1 MEVGRGRSVTA
12 TSSRPV
18 NPGCSSRPRVWLL
31 CSGMA
36 FSLSSS
42 AFKEGATIPGKYTC
56 DGADVSPSLGWS
68 GAPPG
73 TVAFALISDDPD
85 APAGTWVH
93 WVIYNLPVSV
103 TSLPEAV
110 PTSETVPSLGGALQG
125 KNDFRKIGY
134 GGPCPPPGK
143 PHHYHF
149 TLYALDAALPLQ
161 AGATKAEV
169 QRAMQGHILGTA
181 VIVGTY

>member
-36 FSLSSS
+36 FSLSSA

-56 DGADVSPSLGWS
+56 DGADVSPPLGWS

-73 TVAFALISDDPD
+73 TVALALIAYDPD
-85 APAGTWVH
+85 AP
-93 WVIYNLPVSV
+93 
-103 TSLPEAV
+103 
-110 PTSETVPSLGGALQG
+110 GGARGRWGLV
-125 KNDFRKIGY
+125 D
-134 GGPCPPPGK
+134 
-143 PHHYHF
+143 
-149 TLYALDAALPLQ
+149 L
-161 AGATKAEV
+161 
-169 QRAMQGHILGTA
+169 
-181 VIVGTY
+181 

>member
-1 MEVGRGRSVTA
+1 MHAGRGRSVTA

-31 CSGMA
+31 CSGMG
-36 FSLSSS
+36 FSLSSP

-73 TVAFALISDDPD
+73 TVAFALIADDPD

-93 WVIYNLPVSV
+93 WVLYDLPAAAAQ
-103 TSLPEAV
+103 L
-110 PTSETVPSLGGALQG
+110 SENVEKSDAPASLGGARQG
-125 KNDFRKIGY
+125 RTDFRRVGY
-134 GGPCPPPGK
+134 GGPGPPPRPAPPDFFK
-143 PHHYHF
+143 
-149 TLYALDAALPLQ
+149 LYAPAAPPKMQ
-161 AGATKAEV
+161 AGAAT
-169 QRAMQGHILGTA
+169 RA
-181 VIVGTY
+181 